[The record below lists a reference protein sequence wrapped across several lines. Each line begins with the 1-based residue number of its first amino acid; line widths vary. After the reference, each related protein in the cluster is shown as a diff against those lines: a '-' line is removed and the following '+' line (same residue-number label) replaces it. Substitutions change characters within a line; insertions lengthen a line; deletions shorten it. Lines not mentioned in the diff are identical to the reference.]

1 MNMKE
6 ALKCLPPRQPRGSPE
21 NLLRAAML
29 PFLLLG
35 MSPEE
40 ARKAAR
46 AKLYET
52 FRALFKE
59 EK

>member
-1 MNMKE
+1 MDMKE

-21 NLLRAAML
+21 NLLRATML

-35 MSPEE
+35 MPPEE
-40 ARKAAR
+40 ARKAAK

-52 FRALFKE
+52 FRVLFMEDK
-59 EK
+59 